1 MAEDFTKDGILH
13 CGNCGEPK
21 ERKLKMNGKT
31 IKPKCMCK
39 CEREELKKQQEEY
52 QRQEEQKQIDDLRI
66 KCFKD
71 KELRTYTFE
80 SDDEQNKISKVAR
93 NYVDNFEKMGNKGLL
108 LFGKVGTGKTFIACC
123 IANALIDKGH
133 SCLVTNF
140 ARLVNEISGTF
151 EKQKIFDD
159 LREYDL
165 LIIDDLASERDT
177 EYMNEIVMNVINE
190 RYLSGKPIIVTTNLT
205 ADEIEHSSNINK
217 QRVYSRLH
225 SMTIPVEVIGDDRRA
240 DILARD
246 FEKYEGVLGL

>member
-1 MAEDFTKDGILH
+1 MAEDFYKDGILH

-21 ERKLKMNGKT
+21 ERKLEMNGRT

-66 KCFKD
+66 RCFKD
-71 KELRTYTFE
+71 KELRSYTFE

-108 LFGKVGTGKTFIACC
+108 LFGSVGTGKTFIACC

-140 ARLVNEISGTF
+140 ARLVNEIGGIF
-151 EKQKIFDD
+151 DKQKIFDD

-205 ADEIEHSSNINK
+205 SNELKHSSTINK
-217 QRVYSRLH
+217 QRVYSRLYE
-225 SMTIPVEVIGDDRRA
+225 MCIFVEVVGEDRRK
-240 DILARD
+240 
-246 FEKYEGVLGL
+246 EKLKRSQKELGRILGL